1 MKVLGIMGSPRIG
14 GNTDLLLDEAL
25 KGAQEQGA
33 EVEKITVDRLKITP
47 CKEIYHCLEDGTC
60 PLKDDMTPL
69 YSKLL
74 AADAVIVA
82 TPIFFYTVSAQM
94 MGFISRCQALWSR
107 KYFLKNLDIPVKRG
121 GFIAVGATKGA
132 NLFEGPKLTA
142 KYFFKAINADYAE
155 ELLIRSV
162 DKKAEIKDHPDY
174 LAAAH
179 ELGKKL
185 ASS

>member
-1 MKVLGIMGSPRIG
+1 MKVLGLMGSPRLG

-25 KGAQEQGA
+25 KGARETGA
-33 EVEKITVDRLKITP
+33 EIEKITIDRLKISP

-69 YSKLL
+69 YDKLL

-94 MGFISRCQALWSR
+94 MAFISRCQALWSR

-142 KYFFKAINADYAE
+142 KYFFKAINADYKE

-162 DKKAEIKDHPDY
+162 DKKAEIKEHPDY
-174 LAAAH
+174 LKAAF
-179 ELGKKL
+179 ELGRKL
-185 ASS
+185 ASG

>member
-1 MKVLGIMGSPRIG
+1 VKVLGIMGSPRIG
-14 GNTDLLLDEAL
+14 GNTDQLLDEAL
-25 KGAQEQGA
+25 KGAHGAGA
-33 EVEKITVDRLKITP
+33 EVEKLTIDRLKITA

-69 YSKLL
+69 YDKLL

-94 MGFISRCQALWSR
+94 LAFMSRCQALWSR
-107 KYFLKNLDIPVKRG
+107 KYFLKNLDIPTKRG
-121 GFIAVGATKGA
+121 AFIAVGATKGA

-142 KYFFKAINADYAE
+142 RYFFKAINADYKE
-155 ELLIRSV
+155 ELLLRSV
-162 DKKAEIKDHPDY
+162 DKKGEIKEHPDY
-174 LAAAH
+174 LKAAF

-185 ASS
+185 VTD